1 MGGLIMLRYLKGGA
15 FAAFMIGTALP
26 AAPAPLSEDARLF
39 GTRPAA
45 SQVAISPSGDKVVML
60 VAGPGKSTYAKV
72 FDLVSGAATTAVASA
87 GDPESLDWCQFASD
101 TKLVCRYGGNVPV
114 DGQLVGFSRLV
125 TVGIDGKRLKLL
137 GQQQSFYDSGLRQV
151 DGSILDWLPGSTGAV
166 LMAREY
172 MPEVGRTGSNIS
184 RTKEGL
190 GIDRI
195 DLETLKSDQVEAP
208 SRYASG
214 YLTDGRGNVR
224 LRTHDEADG
233 SGTLTGVTTYS
244 YRRLGSD
251 DWETLGKYDSRDGSG
266 FYPLAIE
273 ADSNSL
279 FVLKKLD
286 GRQALYRMALDG
298 TAATTLV
305 AKNAA
310 VDIGGVSRVG
320 RGQRVVSY
328 NYTDDSDHSVYF
340 DAEFAKLSTSL
351 GKALPSSPIIDF
363 AGASADGSKLLIFAG
378 SDTKPGTYYQL
389 DRKTLEMS
397 DLADVRP
404 SLKAKTLSP
413 VRAVRYTARD
423 GVSIPAYVTIPAGSS
438 GKAMPAVVLPHGG
451 PSSRDEWGFD
461 WLAQFIAARGYVV
474 IQPNYRGSTGY
485 GDDFEN
491 ENGFRNWRT
500 AIADVTDAARYLV
513 KDGIADK
520 DRLAIVGWSYG
531 GYAALQAAAV
541 EPDMFKTVVAI
552 APVTDLALLK
562 RDAQGFT
569 NSELVNDFVGS
580 GDHIRS
586 GSPLRNAQ
594 AIKVPVL
601 LVHGDLDT
609 NVGIDHSLKMAAT
622 LKSLGKPVEL
632 LKYSGLDHQLEDSN
646 ARVEMLTKM
655 GEALDKAIGH

>member
-1 MGGLIMLRYLKGGA
+1 MLRCWKGGA
-15 FAAFMIGTALP
+15 VAGLMIGSSLS
-26 AAPAPLSEDARLF
+26 AAPAPLSEDARMF

-60 VAGPGKSTYAKV
+60 VAGPGRSTIAKV
-72 FDLVSGAATTAVASA
+72 FDLVSGAASTALASK
-87 GDPESLDWCQFASD
+87 GDPETIDWCQFASES
-101 TKLVCRYGGNVPV
+101 KLVCRYGGNVPV
-114 DGQLVGFSRLV
+114 GGQLVGFSRLIAA
-125 TVGIDGKRLKLL
+125 GIDGKGMKLL
-137 GQQQSFYDSGLRQV
+137 GQHQSFYDAGLRQT
-151 DGSILDWLPGSTGAV
+151 DGTILDWLPGANGAL

-172 MPEVGRTGSNIS
+172 VPEAGRTGSHIA
-184 RTKEGL
+184 RIQAGL

-195 DLETLKSDQVEAP
+195 ELDTLKSNPVEP
-208 SRYASG
+208 PTRHASG
-214 YLTDGRGNVR
+214 YMTDGRGSVR
-224 LRTHDEADG
+224 LRIHDDADG

-244 YRRLGSD
+244 YRRVGSKDWEALGS
-251 DWETLGKYDSRDGSG
+251 YDSRDGSG

-298 TAATTLV
+298 TSAMTLV
-305 AKNAA
+305 AKNPA

-320 RGQRVVSY
+320 RGQRVIAY
-328 NYTDDSDHSVYF
+328 NYSDDSSHSVYF
-340 DAEFAKLSTSL
+340 DPEFGKLSGSL

-363 AGASADGSKLLIFAG
+363 AGASADGGKLLIFAG
-378 SDTKPGTYYQL
+378 SDTKPGTYYLL
-389 DRKTLEMS
+389 DRKTREMGE
-397 DLADVRP
+397 LADVRP
-404 SLKAKTLSP
+404 PLKGKVLSP
-413 VRAVRYTARD
+413 VKSVRYMSRD
-423 GVSIPAYVTIPAGSS
+423 GVSIPAYVTIPPGSS
-438 GKAMPAVVLPHGG
+438 GKGMPAVVLPHGG

-474 IQPNYRGSTGY
+474 IQPNYRGSSGY

-513 KDGIADK
+513 KEGIADK

-531 GYAALQAAAV
+531 GYAALQSAAI
-541 EPDMFKTVVAI
+541 EPDLFKAVVAI

-562 RDAQGFT
+562 REAEGYT
-569 NSELVNDFVGS
+569 NSELVKGFVGS
-580 GDHIRS
+580 GDHIKS

-609 NVGIDHSLKMAAT
+609 NVGIEHSLKMAAA
-622 LKSLGKPVEL
+622 LKGLGKQVEML
-632 LKYSGLDHQLEDSN
+632 QYKGLDHQLDDSN
-646 ARVEMLTKM
+646 ARIEVLTKM
-655 GEALDKAIGH
+655 GETLDRSIGH

>member
-15 FAAFMIGTALP
+15 FAALMIGTALP

-320 RGQRVVSY
+320 RGQRIISY

-474 IQPNYRGSTGY
+474 IQANYRGSTGY

-500 AIADVTDAARYLV
+500 AISDVTDAARFLV